1 MYEDFMEMTRIVLPW
16 VWLIRLHCARPVV
29 KYLLEAGCMAVPE
42 IGLDWTWFGLLD
54 TGYL

>member
-1 MYEDFMEMTRIVLPW
+1 MYENFIEMTRIVLPW
-16 VWLIRLHCARPVV
+16 VWLIHLHCARPVV

-42 IGLDWTWFGLLD
+42 IELDWTWLLD